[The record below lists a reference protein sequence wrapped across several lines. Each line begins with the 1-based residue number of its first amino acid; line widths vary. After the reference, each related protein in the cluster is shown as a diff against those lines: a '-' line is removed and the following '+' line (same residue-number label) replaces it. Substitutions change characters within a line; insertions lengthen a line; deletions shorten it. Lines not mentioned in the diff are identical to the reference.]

1 MAETYWI
8 TFCIADSGAEDRR
21 YQALLATVR
30 RATSSIWWTE
40 SVNFLMFHS
49 EQHID
54 EIARE
59 VAAAFDPSTDLAL
72 LSTLNGAQARA
83 IGAIEDPL
91 LFELMPNALRFHP
104 EPAHA
109 PPAPAPSE
117 PSPPA

>member
-1 MAETYWI
+1 MD
-8 TFCIADSGAEDRR
+8 IADASARSARCDRTKSPSSR
-21 YQALLATVR
+21 LSATVR